1 MTERAPVTAE
11 NREIGRAAAEA
22 FGGEPNVHT
31 WWDEERKRSI
41 DILSCVGSPG
51 EGLTA
56 YATLTL
62 SNHSLKAVENDLR
75 VELVAAYRSNVATF
89 PQMLSTCAFNVIE
102 NGAVVGPGAVFQGA
116 LSFYEPATTVPNI
129 LFAPPFFW
137 AGGPKTLFMPTR
149 TVAWLLALPISDAEF
164 EHVKAEGYR
173 SLLDLMEAAR
183 PNVFD
188 INRPSVV

>member
-1 MTERAPVTAE
+1 MTERAPVTAD
-11 NREIGRAAAEA
+11 NREIARVAVDA
-22 FGGEPNVHT
+22 FGGEPNVYT
-31 WWDEERKRSI
+31 WWDDGRQNSV

-62 SNHSLKAVENDLR
+62 SNHSLKVVENDLR
-75 VELVAAYRSNVATF
+75 VELVAAGRNDVNAI
-89 PQMLSTCAFNVIE
+89 PQMLSTCAFNVIA

-116 LSFYEPATTVPNI
+116 LSFYEPGTTTPNI
-129 LFAPPFFW
+129 LFVPPFFW
-137 AGGPKTLFMPTR
+137 DDKPRTMFLPTR

-164 EHVKAEGYR
+164 EHVKTNGYQ

-188 INRPSVV
+188 INRASVV